1 MLQRFDGSQII
12 ATHDLD
18 MVAELCTRVIV
29 LDEGKVRADGPA
41 DVVLSDAALMDRH
54 GLEVP
59 LRLQQKECNRGRANS

>member
-1 MLQRFDGSQII
+1 MLQRFEGSQII

-29 LDEGKVRADGPA
+29 LDEGKIRADGPA
-41 DVVLSDAALMDRH
+41 AVILSDRGLMDRH

-59 LRLQQKECNRGRANS
+59 LRLQQKENDRGRANS